1 MNSMNATPAAPKGAD
16 RDRCAS
22 LAGDAPDHTTGRDS
36 GPSPMTAA
44 LWYARH
50 GWPVHP
56 LRPRAK
62 TPLLAGWTDRATTDH
77 ATIRRWWTGW
87 PDAGVGIATGAGSG
101 LLVLDLDGPEA
112 LDHLPGALPEAPTVA
127 TARGC
132 HVYMAF
138 PDGDMPTTKAALW
151 PGVDTRGR
159 GGFIIAPPSVHPSGH
174 VYQWTVRPDTPLP
187 PAPDWLVARLR
198 PPPAPPPRPMAY
210 RDPAGAGRYAAAALR
225 RECEAVAQA
234 GPGTRNHA
242 LNRAAHALGTLAG
255 AGALDAEA
263 IAESLARAALAAGLD
278 RRETERTIASGL
290 RAGMVNP
297 REVRNVG

>member
-1 MNSMNATPAAPKGAD
+1 MNTDM
-16 RDRCAS
+16 
-22 LAGDAPDHTTGRDS
+22 
-36 GPSPMTAA
+36 MTAA
-44 LWYARH
+44 LWYARQ

-62 TPLLAGWTDRATTDH
+62 TPLLSGWPDHATTDH
-77 ATIRRWWTGW
+77 ATIRRWWTDT
-87 PDAGVGIATGAGSG
+87 PAANIGIATGPGSG
-101 LLVLDLDGPEA
+101 LLVLDLDGPGT
-112 LDHLPGALPEAPTVA
+112 LDQLPGPPPDAPNVA
-127 TARGC
+127 TARGR
-132 HVYMAF
+132 HVYMAH
-138 PDGDMPTTKAALW
+138 PDGDMPTTRAGLW

-174 VYQWTVRPDTPLP
+174 IYTWTVRPDTRLP
-187 PAPDWLVARLR
+187 PPPEWLVDRLT

-210 RDPAGAGRYAAAALR
+210 KDPAGAGRYAAAALR

-234 GPGTRNHA
+234 GPGARNAA

-255 AGALDAEA
+255 AGALAPEA

-290 RAGMVNP
+290 RAGMACP
-297 REVRNVG
+297 REVSHV